1 MCGAGISE
9 RKKKK
14 VYYRASLVVQ
24 WLRICLAMQGTLVQ
38 SLVQED
44 PICHGASSPGTA
56 ITEPLLLN
64 KRNPCTKLE
73 SSSCLVQLEKDHMQQ

>member
-1 MCGAGISE
+1 MSE

-14 VYYRASLVVQ
+14 VYYWASLVVR

-44 PICHGASSPGTA
+44 PICRGAASPGTA
-56 ITEPLLLN
+56 ITEPVL
-64 KRNPCTKLE
+64 
-73 SSSCLVQLEKDHMQQ
+73 